1 MFSQNNIG
9 WTLIG
14 DNIAYTSAT
23 KANQLAKGE
32 IAVVDA
38 FGNVITTSTDALG
51 QKFRLV
57 QGRGA
62 GLSPRSTDLI
72 TPSGNLVYF
81 NASRHYNPAEQV
93 TAIGFNGTSGSI
105 DTITN
110 NLYFLRLNMIEVDR
124 TGFGQANQIYGKY
137 KSGAAVTQWQVAR
150 EVAANLNDNVRK
162 QFERDVTAV
171 SLFDAGSATGSG
183 AITGTDNINVTNG
196 SDIITEGS
204 DAWTGTPTVGQV
216 IALASSDIGYE
227 VVEVIDAN
235 TVRVH
240 MPYQGATAANA
251 VAVSYT
257 AASVAAVNCGIQLT
271 GVIRNFDPT
280 KPGLFQKVRW
290 ETQLQDFG
298 ETNISSIQGAADGK
312 GNFQQVAKEEYFTES
327 VFGNRYRKDHL
338 FRATIDTDLS
348 GATYYGCLA
357 LRWRDPHEVSAIGP
371 QPASSKHVR
380 LYVGDGA
387 ADSSWSATGVQAA
400 TILTILNTILGTS
413 ETYA

>member
-1 MFSQNNIG
+1 MFSQYNIG

-14 DNIAYTSAT
+14 NNVAYTSAT
-23 KANQLAKGE
+23 TANNIADGE

-38 FGNVITTSTDALG
+38 FGNVVTTGSAAAG

-72 TPSGNLVYF
+72 TPSNNLIYF
-81 NASRHYNPAEQV
+81 NGSRHYNPSEQV
-93 TAIGFNGTSGSI
+93 TVVGFDGTTGSI
-105 DTITN
+105 DAIN
-110 NLYFLRLNMIEVDR
+110 NNGYFLRLNMIEVDR
-124 TGFGQANQIYGKY
+124 TGFAQQNTIYGAY
-137 KSGAAVTQWQVAR
+137 TTGTGATQWVVAR
-150 EVAANLNDNVRK
+150 EVAKNLNDNVRK
-162 QFERDVTAV
+162 LYERDVQAV
-171 SLFDAGSATGSG
+171 SLFDAGSATGAG
-183 AITGTDNINVTNG
+183 TITGTDEINVVNG
-196 SDIITEGS
+196 SDIITEGT
-204 DAWTGTPTVGQV
+204 DAWTGTPAIGEV

-240 MPYQGATAANA
+240 MPYQGATASDET
-251 VAVSYT
+251 AVSYT
-257 AASVAAVNCGIQLT
+257 AASVAAVDCGIQLT
-271 GVIRNFDPT
+271 GLIRNFDPT

-298 ETNISSIQGAADGK
+298 NTSITSVSGAADGK
-312 GNFQQVAKEEYFTES
+312 GNFQQVAKEEYFGES
-327 VFGNRYRKDHL
+327 VNGNRYRKDHL

-357 LRWRDPHEVSAIGP
+357 LRWKDPHEVSGVGP
-371 QPASSKHVR
+371 QPSSYKAVR
-380 LYVGDGA
+380 AYVGDGA
-387 ADSSWSATGVQAA
+387 ADSSWSAVGVQAA
-400 TILTILNTILGTS
+400 NLLAILNTILGTS